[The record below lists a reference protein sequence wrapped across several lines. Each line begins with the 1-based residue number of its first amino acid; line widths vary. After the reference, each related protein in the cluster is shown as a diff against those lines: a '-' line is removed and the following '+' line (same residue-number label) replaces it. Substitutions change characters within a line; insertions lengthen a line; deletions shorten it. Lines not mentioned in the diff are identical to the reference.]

1 MVTVNLGVFSCP
13 DPLKVATMG
22 AVAAAAVADAD
33 VEAAAVG
40 EDSAAVGMD
49 GATWLPSLP
58 RFRSARWSARSCRTT
73 CGRPGRGAGVLAS
86 LTALSQTDRTAPDL
100 GINTGHPARC

>member
-1 MVTVNLGVFSCP
+1 MNLGVFSCP

-40 EDSAAVGMD
+40 EDSAAAGMD
-49 GATWLPSLP
+49 GA
-58 RFRSARWSARSCRTT
+58 A
-73 CGRPGRGAGVLAS
+73 
-86 LTALSQTDRTAPDL
+86 
-100 GINTGHPARC
+100 